1 MFSFQEVDEVLYK
14 YEQKVMI
21 YDGGRDSIFC
31 VESLFSEVEKDER
44 EQKMQRVRKRE
55 RERERAKWV
64 GYIYLYV

>member
-21 YDGGRDSIFC
+21 YDWVRDPIFC

-44 EQKMQRVRKRE
+44 AKNGEYERE
-55 RERERAKWV
+55 REREQS
-64 GYIYLYV
+64 G